1 MRYMTYVIIGV
12 IVLIILYIIVTIN
25 SIIKLRNRVD
35 ESFSTMDVYL
45 KKRWDLIPSIVEV
58 VKGYSKHENE
68 TLKDV
73 ISLRNNTYDNL
84 NTNEKIDTNIRVS
97 ERVSKLMIL
106 AENYP
111 ELKASD
117 NFKQLTNQ
125 LTQVEDEILK
135 ARKYYNANVRVYNT
149 KIEMFPNNL
158 VAALFNIKSRNM
170 FEAKEEE
177 KENIKIEL

>member
-1 MRYMTYVIIGV
+1 MTYVIIGV

>member
-1 MRYMTYVIIGV
+1 MTYVIIGV

-84 NTNEKIDTNIRVS
+84 NTSEKIDTNIKVS

>member
-1 MRYMTYVIIGV
+1 MIYVIIGV
-12 IVLIILYIIVTIN
+12 IALILLYIIVTIN

-84 NTNEKIDTNIRVS
+84 NTNEKIDTNIKVS

-106 AENYP
+106 AEKYP

-158 VAALFNIKSRNM
+158 VAFLINIKSRNM

>member
-1 MRYMTYVIIGV
+1 MTYVIIGV
-12 IVLIILYIIVTIN
+12 IVLILLYIIVTIN

-84 NTNEKIDTNIRVS
+84 NTSEKIDTNIKVS

>member
-1 MRYMTYVIIGV
+1 MTYVIIGV

-84 NTNEKIDTNIRVS
+84 NTNEKIDTNIKVS

-106 AENYP
+106 AEKYP